1 MVGIFCYCDSLNSLD
16 ISYFNTSKVVDMSQM
31 FEGLNG
37 LNYIDLSSL
46 NTTNVQYIRQMFS
59 FSIFESFIV

>member
-1 MVGIFCYCDSLNSLD
+1 
-16 ISYFNTSKVVDMSQM
+16 MSQM